1 MRQIEPYV
9 LEALPSAPPGAPPN
23 CVPRLVEHD
32 RLQWWADAADDPATL
47 LEDFLTRHDLP
58 VRDLTRPGAHPAHP
72 APGTVC
78 GAAVFVSAAAGARM
92 AGAPIGPASPAP
104 AVPDLVAVVYRHH
117 DHPTR
122 PTPPGRP
129 HPSTP
134 GWQLGPWT
142 ESWTPRQH
150 ADAVR
155 QARHA
160 IAAGDIY
167 QVNLVGHGSAAYTG
181 NPLPALRRLTRLPGA
196 RYGGILTGTDWA
208 IGCASPE
215 TLIEVTG
222 GAIHTRP
229 IKGTRPATGP
239 GRRELLESAKERA
252 EHIMIVD
259 LERNDLARIAH
270 TGTVRVDQLYTIRRW
285 SDLWQAESTISA
297 TPAAGHGLADL
308 LRAVCPGGS
317 VTGAPKLAALT
328 RIAALEPV
336 GRGASMGGLGW
347 IGPDRLDLGLTIRTA
362 AADPD
367 RIHVWAGGGITWG
380 SDPAAEVA
388 EAAAKTRPVRA
399 ALAGQPRR

>member
-9 LEALPSAPPGAPPN
+9 LEALPYAPPGAPAN

-47 LEDFLTRHDLP
+47 LEDFLARHDLP
-58 VRDLTRPGAHPAHP
+58 VRDLTRPGTHPTGP

-92 AGAPIGPASPAP
+92 AGAPTGPASPAP
-104 AVPDLVAVVYRHH
+104 AVPDLAAVVYRHH
-117 DHPTR
+117 DHPTS

-129 HPSTP
+129 HPATP
-134 GWQLGPWT
+134 GWHLGPWT
-142 ESWTPRQH
+142 ESWTPHQH

-167 QVNLVGHGSAAYTG
+167 QVNLVGHGSAEYTG
-181 NPLPALRRLTRLPGA
+181 NPLPALHRLTRLPGA
-196 RYGGILTGTDWA
+196 RYGGILTGTGWA

-215 TLIEVTG
+215 TLVEVTG
-222 GAIHTRP
+222 GTIYTRP

-259 LERNDLARIAH
+259 LERNDLARIAR

-297 TPAAGHGLADL
+297 TPAAGRSLADL

-328 RIAALEPV
+328 RIATLEPV

-388 EAAAKTRPVRA
+388 EAAAKARPVRA
-399 ALAGQPRR
+399 ALAGQPRP